1 MTTDTPPRLRV
12 FISYAQEDPAH
23 SARVLALAN
32 ALRRDGIATELDQY
46 HQQELIDW
54 PRWCRE
60 QLRPDRSDWVLLICT
75 PVYKARVE
83 DPVGTGAA
91 VGRGVYWEG
100 AAILNAIY
108 ADKGNARFVSL
119 LLDEAPDE
127 SVPGAL
133 EAYTHFRLRG
143 FGLASADPGYE
154 GLYRLLTHQPGV
166 VPPEPPAAVALAPW
180 AEPGGAPTATVK
192 AGPSPGA
199 AVASIA
205 PAPAPNAAG
214 PARRARPVLQWLAPA
229 VLLLGL
235 GAGAFW
241 RLGREAPESA
251 RQLKLAEAARDT
263 GRYED
268 ALAAYRAALALNG
281 ADETARYG
289 QTKARV
295 LADSSPTFD
304 QEGAVRRLAA
314 LREEAPKDPHLP
326 MMLGRLAQLGGDPGR
341 ARALYGEALAL
352 DAEVSPGWCR
362 GLVPNLY
369 SIADEPAAGG
379 RISLD

>member
-1 MTTDTPPRLRV
+1 MTTDPPPRLRV

-83 DPVGTGAA
+83 DPVGTGPG

-108 ADKGNARFVSL
+108 ADKGNARFVPL

-154 GLYRLLTHQPGV
+154 GLYRLLTH
-166 VPPEPPAAVALAPW
+166 
-180 AEPGGAPTATVK
+180 
-192 AGPSPGA
+192 
-199 AVASIA
+199 
-205 PAPAPNAAG
+205 
-214 PARRARPVLQWLAPA
+214 
-229 VLLLGL
+229 
-235 GAGAFW
+235 
-241 RLGREAPESA
+241 
-251 RQLKLAEAARDT
+251 
-263 GRYED
+263 
-268 ALAAYRAALALNG
+268 
-281 ADETARYG
+281 
-289 QTKARV
+289 
-295 LADSSPTFD
+295 
-304 QEGAVRRLAA
+304 
-314 LREEAPKDPHLP
+314 
-326 MMLGRLAQLGGDPGR
+326 
-341 ARALYGEALAL
+341 
-352 DAEVSPGWCR
+352 SPGWQRRRR
-362 GLVPNLY
+362 GPRWRWRPGLSLVARRRLRLRRRRRLRPPRRRPHRLRQGPPGVRGR
-369 SIADEPAAGG
+369 SFSGWRRPSCSWGWARGPIGGWAGRTRNWPG
-379 RISLD
+379 N